1 MSLHYGA
8 IVEMAVRRKSVNIS
22 EISRRMHV
30 NRRSIYNWFQKD
42 FLSIEIICEI
52 GYIIDHDFSKDFPA
66 EFAPDGFANPH
77 HSVGYKSKRNGEQDY
92 SVRFWMNKYIALLE
106 KYNNLLM
113 DYARETQAKDGTDPP

>member
-30 NRRSIYNWFQKD
+30 NRRSIYNWFQRD

-52 GYIIDHDFSKDFPA
+52 GYIIDYDFSKDFPD
-66 EFAPDGFANPH
+66 EFAPDGLVKPNQPMD
-77 HSVGYKSKRNGEQDY
+77 YKSRRNVEQAY
-92 SVRFWMNKYIALLE
+92 SVHFWMNKYIALLE
-106 KYNNLLM
+106 KYNKLLL
-113 DYARETQAKDGTDPP
+113 DYARETQGRDGTDPV

>member
-1 MSLHYGA
+1 MGLHYGA

-52 GYIIDHDFSKDFPA
+52 GYIIDYDFSKDFPA
-66 EFAPDGFANPH
+66 EFAPDGFSNPH
-77 HSVGYKSKRNGEQDY
+77 HPLGYKSRKNEAQDY
-92 SVRFWMNKYIALLE
+92 SVHFWMNKYIDLLE

-113 DYARETQAKDGTDPP
+113 DYARETQAKDGPDPT